1 MRSPTSVRHRVL
13 VSMAG
18 VLLVVVAAAAAIA
31 WVVGVRAATDAYDRS
46 LLDPAL
52 ALAGSV
58 RGEGAART
66 LELSDGARRA
76 LLFDDSDTVV
86 FQIRDSDGRV
96 LAGEADLPMPAP
108 ATKVGATFHD
118 VTWRGEPMRIA
129 SFRAGNGLTVLVGET
144 LNKRK
149 RLVHEVLLATL
160 VPTLLVAVAAL
171 VLVWGAVGRALA
183 PLDRVRDQLLQRT
196 AADLKPLDAGGAPD
210 EVQPA
215 VVALNR
221 LIGRLRNAIES
232 QQRFVADA
240 AHQLRTP
247 LAGLRMQLELL
258 LRRQHEPEV
267 RAEIEKMHAA
277 TARTTRLAHQLLA
290 LARAD
295 RDTEVTGPMTGVDL
309 YRLGDA
315 AARDWTARAI
325 ERDVDLGF
333 ELEHV
338 EVQGDGVMLRELLG
352 NLIDNAIRYARA
364 GSVVTVRCGSRAGH
378 AFIAVEDDGPG
389 IPEEARAKVF
399 ERFYRVEGT
408 PGEGSGLGLAIVR
421 EVANRH
427 GATVEIDRPASGR
440 GTAVTVVFGASPSA
454 PARPAA
460 PA

>member
-1 MRSPTSVRHRVL
+1 MRSPTSIRHRVL
-13 VSMAG
+13 LSMAG

-31 WVVGVRAATDAYDRS
+31 WAVGVHAAADAYDRS

-58 RGEGAART
+58 RGEGAERR
-66 LELSDGARRA
+66 LDLSEDARRA
-76 LLFDDSDTVV
+76 LLFDDSDTIV
-86 FQIRDSDGRV
+86 FQIRDADGRL
-96 LAGEADLPMPAP
+96 LAGEADLRAPPTPA
-108 ATKVGATFHD
+108 KGGAAFHD
-118 VTWRGEPMRIA
+118 IAWRGEPMRVA
-129 SFRAGNGLTVLVGET
+129 SYRAASGITVLVGET
-144 LNKRK
+144 LDKRR

-160 VPTLLVAVAAL
+160 VPALLVATAAL

-183 PLDRVRDQLLQRT
+183 PLDRVRDQLLERT
-196 AADLKPLDAGGAPD
+196 AEDLKPLEAGGAPD

-221 LIGRLRNAIES
+221 LIDRLRHAVES

-247 LAGLRMQLELL
+247 LAGLQMQLELL
-258 LRRQHEPEV
+258 KRRPHAPEI
-267 RAEIEKMHAA
+267 RAELEKMHAA
-277 TARTTRLAHQLLA
+277 TTRTTRLAHQLLA
-290 LARAD
+290 LARAE
-295 RDTEVTGPMTGVDL
+295 RDTEAAGPMKPFDL

-333 ELEHV
+333 EIEHANV
-338 EVQGDGVMLRELLG
+338 LGNEVMLRELLG
-352 NLIDNAIRYARA
+352 NLIDNAIRYAPA
-364 GSVVTVRCGSRAGH
+364 GSVVTVRCGKRGGRP
-378 AFIAVEDDGPG
+378 FLAVEDDGPG
-389 IPEEARAKVF
+389 IPENARAKVF

-408 PGEGSGLGLAIVR
+408 PGDGSGLGLAIVR

-427 GATVEIDRPASGR
+427 GATVELGRPASGR
-440 GTAVTVVFGASPSA
+440 GTAVSVVFGSSA
-454 PARPAA
+454 GTPAA